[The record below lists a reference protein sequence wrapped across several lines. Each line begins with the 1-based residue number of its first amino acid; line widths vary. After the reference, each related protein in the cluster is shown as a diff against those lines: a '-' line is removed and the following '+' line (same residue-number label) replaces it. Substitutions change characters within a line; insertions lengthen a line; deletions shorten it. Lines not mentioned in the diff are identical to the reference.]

1 MMKAL
6 GSDIGTIH
14 FVGIG
19 GIGMSGIAEVMH
31 QLGYKVQGS
40 DASDSYVVEKLR
52 KSGIPVSIG
61 HSPDNLGDAAVVVC
75 STAIKD
81 SNPEVRAAAER
92 RLPRVRRA
100 EMLAELMR
108 MQKTVAVAGT
118 HGKTTT
124 TSMIAALLDSG
135 GLDPTVINGGI
146 INRYGSNARLGKSDW
161 WVIEAD
167 ESDGSFLRLDGTIAV
182 VTNIDPEH
190 LEHYGSFD
198 RVKDAFVEF
207 VENVPFYG
215 LAVLCVDHPE
225 VQNIIGRIRDRRIV
239 TYGFSAL
246 ADVRADNVSPVPGGA
261 SFDALILDKDGER
274 RTLSV
279 DIPIPGRHNVQN
291 ALAAI
296 AVALELGISDE
307 AIVAGFERF
316 EGVKRRF
323 TKVGEADG
331 AIVIDDYA
339 HHPTEIR
346 AVLAAAREGVTSV
359 AGTEDNVGG
368 GRVIAVVQ
376 PHRYTRLQ
384 SLMDEFQSAFNDA
397 DAVFVA
403 PVYPAGEE
411 PIDGI
416 DAHALAEGLR
426 AHGHRM
432 VRAVSDFDDLC
443 GALRDLAADGDMII
457 CMGAGDITKWAGALA
472 TGICEARAK
481 K

>member
-1 MMKAL
+1 MKAL
-6 GSDIGTIH
+6 GTDLGTIH

-52 KSGIPVSIG
+52 KAGIPVMIG
-61 HSPDNLGDAAVVVC
+61 HSADNLGDAAVVVS

-81 SNPEVRAAAER
+81 GNPEMAAAAER

-108 MQKTVAVAGT
+108 MQMTVAVAGT

-124 TSMIAALLDSG
+124 TSMVAALLDSG
-135 GLDPTVINGGI
+135 GVDPTVINGGI

-198 RVKDAFVEF
+198 AVKDAFVEF

-225 VQNIIGRIRDRRIV
+225 VQNLIGRIRDRRIV

-246 ADVRADNVSPVPGGA
+246 ADVRADNVTPVPGGTK
-261 SFDALILDKDGER
+261 FDALILDKDGGR
-274 RTLSV
+274 RAV
-279 DIPIPGRHNVQN
+279 PMFVPIPGRHNVQN

-296 AVALELGISDE
+296 AVALELGISDD
-307 AIVAGFERF
+307 AIVAGFEKF
-316 EGVKRRF
+316 DGVKRRF
-323 TKVGEADG
+323 SKVGEADG
-331 AIVIDDYA
+331 AIIIDDYA

-346 AVLAAAREGVTSV
+346 AVLAAAREG
-359 AGTEDNVGG
+359 AQ

-376 PHRYTRLQ
+376 PHRFTRLD
-384 SLMDEFQSAFNDA
+384 SLMEEFQSAFNDA
-397 DAVFVA
+397 DVVFVT
-403 PVYPAGEE
+403 PVYAAGEE
-411 PIDGI
+411 PIEGV
-416 DAHALAEGLR
+416 DANALAQGLR

-432 VRAVSDFDDLC
+432 ARTVDSLDALC
-443 GALRDLAADGDMII
+443 RELRDLAAEGDMVI
-457 CMGAGDITKWAGALA
+457 CMGAGDITKWAAALA
-472 TGICEARAK
+472 DGICSQRRNK
-481 K
+481 